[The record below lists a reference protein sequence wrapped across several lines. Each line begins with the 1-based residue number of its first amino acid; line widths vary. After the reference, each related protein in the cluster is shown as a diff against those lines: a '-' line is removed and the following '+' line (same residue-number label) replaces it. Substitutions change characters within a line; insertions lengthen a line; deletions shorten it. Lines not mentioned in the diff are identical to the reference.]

1 MSHLTHHIIPWERVA
16 ALGRGASPR
25 ACGAV
30 VTFVGV
36 VRPDNDGGRTV
47 VALDYEAYDAM
58 AENQIERLVIEAQH
72 RWVLDAV
79 EIEHRIGRIEV
90 GHIGVAIVV
99 AAKHRADAYAAS
111 MFLMD
116 EIKRIVPIWKRTRYD
131 NGTSEWAACV
141 SDMDSVGAVHAH
153 V

>member
-1 MSHLTHHIIPWERVA
+1 MPYLTRHIIAWERVA
-16 ALGRGASPR
+16 ALGRGTTPR

-36 VRPDNDGGRTV
+36 VRPDDDGGRTV

-58 AENQIERLVIEAQH
+58 AEDQIDRLVTEAQD
-72 RWVLDAV
+72 RWPLDAV
-79 EIEHRIGRIEV
+79 ELEHRVGPVEV
-90 GHIGVAIVV
+90 GQISVVIVV
-99 AAKHRADAYAAS
+99 AAQHRADAYAAS

-116 EIKRIVPIWKRTRYD
+116 EIKRVVPIWKHTRYD
-131 NGTSEWAACV
+131 DGTSEWAMCA
-141 SDMDSVGAVHAH
+141 SAMDPLGAMHAH